1 MHYYQHHIGDFIKD
15 TSFLTNEEVGIY
27 LKLLW
32 LYYDTEKPLPNSLF
46 ELSMKVSAREQ
57 QDVLAGILEM
67 FFTLENDE
75 WHHTRCDKEIE
86 HYHQQLNTA
95 SKAGK
100 ASAAKRAMNKQ
111 STSVERA
118 LDSCSTDVQPII
130 NQESLIINQESNKKI
145 RTSSLAPKV
154 AIPIG
159 VDESIWNDFLTLRK
173 SKKASLT
180 ATALKGI
187 EREAGKAGLSLQEVL
202 QICCERGWAGFK
214 ADWVKDIPKQYNAP
228 TSKNVS
234 AARAIFGDER
244 GLVNERT
251 IDITPKKIT

>member
-1 MHYYQHHIGDFIKD
+1 MHYFQFEIKEWIAN
-15 TSFLTNEEVGIY
+15 TAHLSLEEESAY
-27 LKLLW
+27 LRLIFY
-32 LYYDTEKPLPNSLF
+32 YYDSEKPIPIADLDRIFRKCRIPK
-46 ELSMKVSAREQ
+46 EL
-57 QDVLAGILEM
+57 GCYILTEY
-67 FFTLENDE
+67 FQCLDDTH
-75 WHHTRCDKEIE
+75 WVHKRCDEEIARYKAKQE
-86 HYHQQLNTA
+86 QA
-95 SKAGK
+95 SRAGK
-100 ASAAKRAMNKQ
+100 ASA
-111 STSVERA
+111 ERRFNA
-118 LDSCSTDVQPII
+118 RSTDVQPII

-159 VDESIWNDFLTLRK
+159 VDELVWNDFLSLRK

-187 EREAGKAGLSLQEVL
+187 EREAGKAGLHLQEVL

-214 ADWVKDIPKQYNAP
+214 ADWIKDIPKQYNAP

-244 GLVNERT
+244 GLVNERA

>member
-1 MHYYQHHIGDFIKD
+1 MHYFQFEIKEWIAN
-15 TSFLTNEEVGIY
+15 TAHLSLEEESAY
-27 LKLLW
+27 LRLIFY
-32 LYYDTEKPLPNSLF
+32 YYDSEKPIANADLDKIFRKCRIPK
-46 ELSMKVSAREQ
+46 ELGCYILTEFFQCEDDQVWFHKRCDEEIARYHAKREQ
-57 QDVLAGILEM
+57 
-67 FFTLENDE
+67 
-75 WHHTRCDKEIE
+75 
-86 HYHQQLNTA
+86 A
-95 SKAGK
+95 SRAGK
-100 ASAAKRAMNKQ
+100 ASA
-111 STSVERA
+111 ERRFNGR
-118 LDSCSTDVQPII
+118 STDVQPII

-187 EREAGKAGLSLQEVL
+187 EREASKAGLSLQEVL

>member
-1 MHYYQHHIGDFIKD
+1 MHYFQFEIKEWIAN
-15 TSFLTNEEVGIY
+15 TAHLSLEEESAY
-27 LKLLW
+27 LRLIFY
-32 LYYDTEKPLPNSLF
+32 YYDSEKPIANADLDKVFRKCRIPK
-46 ELSMKVSAREQ
+46 EL
-57 QDVLAGILEM
+57 GCYILTE
-67 FFTLENDE
+67 FFQCEDDQV
-75 WHHTRCDKEIE
+75 WIHKRCDEEIARYHAKKE
-86 HYHQQLNTA
+86 QA
-95 SKAGK
+95 SRAGK
-100 ASAAKRAMNKQ
+100 ASA
-111 STSVERA
+111 ERRFNSR
-118 LDSCSTDVQPII
+118 LTDVQPII

-154 AIPIG
+154 AIPLG
-159 VDESIWNDFLTLRK
+159 VDESVWNDFLTLRK

-180 ATALKGI
+180 ATALRGI
-187 EREAGKAGLSLQEVL
+187 EREAGKAGMSLQEVL

-244 GLVNERT
+244 GLVNERA

>member
-1 MHYYQHHIGDFIKD
+1 MHYFQFEIKEWIAN
-15 TSFLTNEEVGIY
+15 TAHLTLEEECAYVRLI
-27 LKLLW
+27 
-32 LYYDTEKPLPNSLF
+32 LYYYDAEKPI
-46 ELSMKVSAREQ
+46 
-57 QDVLAGILEM
+57 DLAETSWVFRKCRIPDKLGESILVE
-67 FFTLENDE
+67 FFTRTDDG
-75 WHHTRCDKEIE
+75 WVHKRCDEEIARYKAKQE
-86 HYHQQLNTA
+86 QA
-95 SKAGK
+95 SRAGK
-100 ASAAKRAMNKQ
+100 ASA
-111 STSVERA
+111 ERRFNA
-118 LDSCSTDVQPII
+118 RSTDVQPII

-159 VDESIWNDFLTLRK
+159 VDELVWNDFLSLRK

-187 EREAGKAGLSLQEVL
+187 EREAGKAGLHLQEVL

-214 ADWVKDIPKQYNAP
+214 ADWIKDIPKQYNAP

-244 GLVNERT
+244 GLVNERA

>member
-1 MHYYQHHIGDFIKD
+1 MHYFQFEIKEWIAN
-15 TSFLTNEEVGIY
+15 TAHLSLEEESAY
-27 LKLLW
+27 LRLIFY
-32 LYYDTEKPLPNSLF
+32 YYDSEKPIANADLDKIFRKCRIPK
-46 ELSMKVSAREQ
+46 ELGCYILAEFFQCEDEQ
-57 QDVLAGILEM
+57 NWI
-67 FFTLENDE
+67 
-75 WHHTRCDKEIE
+75 HKRCDEEIARYHAKKE
-86 HYHQQLNTA
+86 QA
-95 SKAGK
+95 SRAGK
-100 ASAAKRAMNKQ
+100 ASA
-111 STSVERA
+111 ERRFNGR
-118 LDSCSTDVQPII
+118 STDVQPII